1 MSVLAT
7 DISVEFGGLRALQ
20 DVHIELQEGQVQA
33 LIGPNGAGKTTLLN
47 VLSGFVQP
55 TTGIIT
61 VNGKNITREP
71 SSRRAWSG
79 VARSFQTPRFVPH
92 GTVRENILAGFYP
105 HSKANIISTMLRLP
119 GHRREEKAM
128 QQQTQELIEQ
138 FGLEE
143 VASERAR
150 DVPLWRLRVMEIAR
164 CMAIRP
170 RFILLDEPAA
180 GSDDNERQMLV
191 QHVKGL
197 KDSGVGVLVVEHN
210 FGFIKT
216 VSESVTVLAQG
227 RLLASGAPEAIERDP
242 RVVEVYL
249 GKEEI

>member
-1 MSVLAT
+1 
-7 DISVEFGGLRALQ
+7 
-20 DVHIELQEGQVQA
+20 
-33 LIGPNGAGKTTLLN
+33 
-47 VLSGFVQP
+47 
-55 TTGIIT
+55 
-61 VNGKNITREP
+61 
-71 SSRRAWSG
+71 
-79 VARSFQTPRFVPH
+79 
-92 GTVRENILAGFYP
+92 
-105 HSKANIISTMLRLP
+105 
-119 GHRREEKAM
+119 
-128 QQQTQELIEQ
+128 
-138 FGLEE
+138 
-143 VASERAR
+143 
-150 DVPLWRLRVMEIAR
+150 VMEIAR